1 MQIPTEVNEE
11 IKYLLEASGFVYND
25 SLKFEAVHCQ
35 PQKGHSLQQNGFYQT
50 YLTSDD
56 VGYCR
61 VTIFPKGKLSFKKL
75 QKKHF
80 INSKDQIILAVEA
93 SLCYFFENWLM
104 KLKCPK
110 LRNMQIPSL

>member
-1 MQIPTEVNEE
+1 MKIPTGVNNE

-35 PQKGHSLQQNGFYQT
+35 PQKGYSLQQNGFYQT

-61 VTIFPKGKLSFKKL
+61 VTIFPKGDFKYSCKL
-75 QKKHF
+75 QKN
-80 INSKDQIILAVEA
+80 ILWIQI
-93 SLCYFFENWLM
+93 S
-104 KLKCPK
+104 KLKSGDLK
-110 LRNMQIPSL
+110 TIQFWIQFFV

>member
-1 MQIPTEVNEE
+1 MQIPTKVNDE

-35 PQKGHSLQQNGFYQT
+35 PQKGYSLQQNGFYQT

-61 VTIFPKGKLSFKKL
+61 VTVFPKGKLLIKKL
-75 QKKHF
+75 QKTFCEFKF
-80 INSKDQIILAVEA
+80 LNYSVI
-93 SLCYFFENWLM
+93 
-104 KLKCPK
+104 
-110 LRNMQIPSL
+110 RNYTRLFGR